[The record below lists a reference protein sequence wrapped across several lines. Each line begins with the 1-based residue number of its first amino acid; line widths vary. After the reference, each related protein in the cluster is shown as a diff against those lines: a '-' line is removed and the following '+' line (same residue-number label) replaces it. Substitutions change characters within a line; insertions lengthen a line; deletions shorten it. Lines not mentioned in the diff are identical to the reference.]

1 MNKLAIKDLYKI
13 KFYLDGFDPS
23 IFISFSYQLDEVI
36 NSLRYQP
43 YMYAKFKVRHNKEYR
58 RIVIRNY
65 IIVYDVIEDVK
76 EVHIDRVFHKLED
89 YTKNL

>member
-1 MNKLAIKDLYKI
+1 
-13 KFYLDGFDPS
+13 
-23 IFISFSYQLDEVI
+23 
-36 NSLRYQP
+36 
-43 YMYAKFKVRHNKEYR
+43 MYAKFKVRHNKEYR

-76 EVHIDRVFHKLED
+76 EVYIDRIFHKLED